1 MLNELFGTKIE
12 VEMEGILSFSK
23 NLEKIEKITLNAIND
38 KKILINLIE
47 NFFNMLN
54 KGDLIRNEER
64 DQNEITIKLVTI
76 LKCLEDI
83 KKGQDH

>member
-83 KKGQDH
+83 KKGQG

>member
-1 MLNELFGTKIE
+1 MINKNTFDVDL
-12 VEMEGILSFSK
+12 EGILSFSK

-47 NFFNMLN
+47 NFFTMLN
-54 KGDLIRNEER
+54 RGDLIINEER

-83 KKGQDH
+83 KKGQD

>member
-1 MLNELFGTKIE
+1 MSEDIFTQKENIDLQG
-12 VEMEGILSFSK
+12 MLSFSK

-47 NFFNMLN
+47 NFFTMLN
-54 KGDLIRNEER
+54 RGDLIRNEER

-83 KKGQDH
+83 KKGQD

>member
-1 MLNELFGTKIE
+1 VSEDIFTQKENIDLQGM
-12 VEMEGILSFSK
+12 LSFSK

-38 KKILINLIE
+38 KKILINLIG
-47 NFFNMLN
+47 NFFTMLN
-54 KGDLIRNEER
+54 RGDLIRNEER

-83 KKGQDH
+83 KKGQD

>member
-1 MLNELFGTKIE
+1 VSEDIFTQKENIDLQGM
-12 VEMEGILSFSK
+12 LSFSK

-47 NFFNMLN
+47 NFFTMLN
-54 KGDLIRNEER
+54 RGDLIRNEER

-83 KKGQDH
+83 KKGQD

>member
-1 MLNELFGTKIE
+1 MINKNTFDVDL
-12 VEMEGILSFSK
+12 EGILSFSK

-47 NFFNMLN
+47 NFFTMLN
-54 KGDLIRNEER
+54 RGDLIRNEER

-83 KKGQDH
+83 KKGQD